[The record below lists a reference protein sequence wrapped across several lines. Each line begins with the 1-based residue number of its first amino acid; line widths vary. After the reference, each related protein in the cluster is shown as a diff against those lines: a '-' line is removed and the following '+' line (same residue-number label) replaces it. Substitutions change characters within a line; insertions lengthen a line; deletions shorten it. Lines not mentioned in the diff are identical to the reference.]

1 MPVAVEVVARRSL
14 VDNRHRPMQ
23 RLMAVPPEG
32 YGHFMGTF
40 EAILELPG
48 TSSRVMRTSGSVDVM
63 VPTI

>member
-1 MPVAVEVVARRSL
+1 
-14 VDNRHRPMQ
+14 MQ